1 MPDILSNDELDDL
14 LSTVDTSPQSDTE
27 ADDEQK
33 HRIMG
38 YDFRRPNRLT
48 RDHVHVLGNVNA
60 AAAEGLSRHL
70 SELLRASVEVNAIG
84 IDALPYSNLI
94 SSLPTP
100 LCMNIFAAGP
110 ANSEPEKEARP
121 SLIEVEDR
129 GIMTMDVPLALGI
142 VDRLLGG
149 PGIALE
155 HVRPL
160 TDLEQKVVD
169 SPTLAS
175 LNIIAECW
183 NHISPVDFRY
193 IERSMDPK
201 MLQIAPANEIM
212 LRIIFAV
219 GGQVGSGE
227 LIFALPFSAVDR
239 IMPPAQLKQRAY
251 RAPRQASDEERSTL
265 AQRVGLADVSITAL
279 LGRTHLTLNNLASL
293 KQDDILVLDRRVTMP
308 LEVKVEGVDK
318 FKAWPGRIGRN
329 LSVQVCHVEE
339 QRKQRQAKA

>member
-160 TDLEQKVVD
+160 GSREELLEHLD
-169 SPTLAS
+169 
-175 LNIIAECW
+175 
-183 NHISPVDFRY
+183 VDFRY